1 MIDLAKFFGIEG
13 AEDMSKITINPLL
26 MTVVAVSLVACG
38 GGGGDSTPTTTVAPV
53 VTPTT
58 PVLATEEA
66 IAVKDNPSVYAAE
79 KSEVIKAT
87 VTTTD
92 TDTWTFAD
100 VNNDTDDSDAF
111 VPEVDGHGRDHRATF
126 YGGGVEGRRVQ

>member
-1 MIDLAKFFGIEG
+1 LTWQDKQNVIDLAKFFRVEG

-66 IAVKDNPSVYAAE
+66 IAVKDNPSCICSR
-79 KSEVIKAT
+79 KK
-87 VTTTD
+87 
-92 TDTWTFAD
+92 
-100 VNNDTDDSDAF
+100 
-111 VPEVDGHGRDHRATF
+111 
-126 YGGGVEGRRVQ
+126 